1 MRAFLAVDLDE
12 KLQDEVYRVQKRIMD
27 ANAQLK
33 FVEPENLHFTLKF
46 LGEISDTKAE
56 DLTVM
61 IENKIR
67 NYKPFKLSIKGTGFF
82 PNPNYIRVIWLG
94 VEDPEIYSQLQMDLD
109 EEFMKFGFRKER
121 SYIPHLTIAR
131 VKGAKNKE
139 ALISHIKEM
148 ENVYIGDMMV
158 DKLVLKESELTPAG
172 PIYTNFKE
180 FKLINIK

>member
-1 MRAFLAVDLDE
+1 M
-12 KLQDEVYRVQKRIMD
+12 KNYRMKYIEVQKRIMD

-82 PNPNYIRVIWLG
+82 PNPDYIRVIWLG
-94 VEDPEIYSQLQMDLD
+94 VEDPETI
-109 EEFMKFGFRKER
+109 
-121 SYIPHLTIAR
+121 LTIADGFR
-131 VKGAKNKE
+131 
-139 ALISHIKEM
+139 
-148 ENVYIGDMMV
+148 
-158 DKLVLKESELTPAG
+158 
-172 PIYTNFKE
+172 
-180 FKLINIK
+180 